1 MIIVDKVIK
10 ENGELS
16 MTRKHSFEV
25 DNHDQLE
32 KERAKLE
39 KHYGCKVY
47 FIRKEKDEVI
57 KKPGGTTPPD

>member
-1 MIIVDKVIK
+1 MITVEKVIK

-16 MTRKHSFEV
+16 MTRKHEFTV

-39 KHYGCKVY
+39 KHYKCRIY
-47 FIRKEKDEVI
+47 FIRKEKENSTDENS
-57 KKPGGTTPPD
+57 